1 MKNRKNSSTGDLE
14 AVSLVAGV
22 ILVLCFGMM
31 IFDLEAAPVFM
42 TLVIAMGVIMNGT
55 AALERFYREKT
66 VSAIFFYS
74 GVRGASAALCAASV
88 LAGLRIYEK

>member
-55 AALERFYREKT
+55 AALERFYRERPYRR
-66 VSAIFFYS
+66 SFYS

>member
-55 AALERFYREKT
+55 AALERFYMLPDMPLDATQTYIPQGINHDFNK
-66 VSAIFFYS
+66 A
-74 GVRGASAALCAASV
+74 
-88 LAGLRIYEK
+88 

>member
-31 IFDLEAAPVFM
+31 IFDLEAAPV
-42 TLVIAMGVIMNGT
+42 
-55 AALERFYREKT
+55 
-66 VSAIFFYS
+66 
-74 GVRGASAALCAASV
+74 
-88 LAGLRIYEK
+88 

>member
-66 VSAIFFYS
+66 VSAIS
-74 GVRGASAALCAASV
+74 GVRGASVALCAASV

>member
-66 VSAIFFYS
+66 VSAIFLQRCPWCFCCS
-74 GVRGASAALCAASV
+74 LCCVCFGGVKDL
-88 LAGLRIYEK
+88 

>member
-66 VSAIFFYS
+66 VSAILFTAVSVVLLLLF
-74 GVRGASAALCAASV
+74 VLRLFWRG
-88 LAGLRIYEK
+88 